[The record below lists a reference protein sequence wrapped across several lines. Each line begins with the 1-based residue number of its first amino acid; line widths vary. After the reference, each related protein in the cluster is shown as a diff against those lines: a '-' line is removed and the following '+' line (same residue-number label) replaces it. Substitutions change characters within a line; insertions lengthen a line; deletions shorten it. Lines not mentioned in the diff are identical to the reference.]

1 MGVFSDNFYSW
12 LEKEYAAEKAAMETI
27 VSDEWKSE
35 DHPRGNPKNKGQFR
49 KSEKTIEKENKE
61 VGEED
66 DLSDS
71 GDKKKESEA
80 TSPTAKNGGGV
91 NGNGQGQKVPP
102 KSINQPNTPKTTQSI
117 GGPKFLDATPE
128 EFAKAISA
136 AKKQCSSEN
145 AWRVDAYPASHYKD
159 SKARIVT
166 QKGSCIAVQA
176 NGDMISLCRSANED
190 DDVKG
195 YMLMKEAIRRDGDRC
210 DTFEGNFNRY
220 VRNGMMPVSWIRWN
234 PDPDIRP
241 SDWKEGENEPEDV
254 IFFMYTGHN
263 ELIDKDKWKETHPP
277 IEGDNCYDRAMQ
289 IRDDALAEFKKNHPE
304 VFRH

>member
-1 MGVFSDNFYSW
+1 MGAFSDNYYSW
-12 LEKEYAAEKAAMETI
+12 LDRQHAAEKAAADKI
-27 VSDEWKSE
+27 VADEWKSD
-35 DHPRGNPKNKGQFR
+35 DHPRGNPKNKGQFK
-49 KSEKTIEKENKE
+49 KSQKTIEKENEK
-61 VGEED
+61 VKEED

-80 TSPTAKNGGGV
+80 KSPTPQNVGGG
-91 NGNGQGQKVPP
+91 NGSGQGQKAPP
-102 KSINQPNTPKTTQSI
+102 KSSNQQGNSQQQTSGTK
-117 GGPKFLDATPE
+117 PKFLDATPE
-128 EFAKAISA
+128 EFAKAIAA

-166 QKGSCIAVQA
+166 PKGSCIAVQP

-190 DDVKG
+190 DDVRG
-195 YMLMKEAIRRDGDRC
+195 YMLMKEAIRRNGDRC
-210 DTFEGNFNRY
+210 DTFDGNFSRY
-220 VRNGMMPVSWIRWN
+220 VRNGMMPVSWIKWN

-254 IFFMYTGHN
+254 VFFMYTGHD
-263 ELIDKDKWKETHPP
+263 EFIDKDKWKASHPP
-277 IEGDNCYDRAMQ
+277 IEGDDCYLRAMQ
-289 IRDDALAEFKKNHPE
+289 IRDDALSEFKKKHPE